1 MAVSPYVSR
10 AELWL
15 ANSSFRPTFHL
26 PNDFHPSV
34 FLKWF
39 PGHMAKGLLL
49 SAVEIIFDN
58 TEETISKWQLIHCWC
73 ICYSFTYDATPI
85 TKMRLCNRSSWCEN
99 ILYSAKICMIKVK
112 RLLCKLAIKGFH
124 PTPQPPP
131 PPHPATPPQPASG
144 WRRWRP
150 GNKADL
156 KFCVWSPVCNGDS
169 KE

>member
-131 PPHPATPPQPASG
+131 PHPATPPQPASG

>member
-1 MAVSPYVSR
+1 MTSIPVFFSNGSQDTWQKVCYSALLKLFLITLRKQS
-10 AELWL
+10 
-15 ANSSFRPTFHL
+15 
-26 PNDFHPSV
+26 PNDNSQ
-34 FLKWF
+34 
-39 PGHMAKGLLL
+39 
-49 SAVEIIFDN
+49 
-58 TEETISKWQLIHCWC
+58 QLIHCWY

-99 ILYSAKICMIKVK
+99 ILFSAKICMIKVK

-124 PTPQPPP
+124 PTSQPHP